1 MLSLARNFSGIQLL
15 IVGIAYVAV
24 LVLSLSLHEFAHAF
38 VAYKNGDSTAKFAN
52 RVSINPL
59 VHIDTLGFI
68 CCLLFGFGWAK
79 PVPVNPNQF
88 RNVKKGLFWTSIAG
102 VLMNIIIAFIFC
114 PLYLLC
120 LKYLSAPI
128 SNFELLLI
136 CFCEF
141 AFVFNI
147 CLFVFNLIPV
157 YPLDGF
163 NILQACTKYSNKF
176 VLFLRTYGSY
186 ILLVVL
192 LIFQFTNLFNT
203 IINWISYPMIKFWE
217 LII

>member
-1 MLSLARNFSGIQLL
+1 MLTLTKSFSGTQLL

-24 LVLSLSLHEFAHAF
+24 LVLSLSLHEFSHAF
-38 VAYKNGDSTAKFAN
+38 VAYKNGDTTAKLAN

-79 PVPVNPNQF
+79 PVPINPNQF
-88 RNVKKGLFWTSIAG
+88 RNIKKGLFWTSIAG
-102 VLMNIIIAFIFC
+102 VLMNILLAFIFC
-114 PLYLLC
+114 PLYLIC
-120 LKYLSAPI
+120 LKYLASPI
-128 SNFELLLI
+128 SNIELLLI
-136 CFCEF
+136 YFCYF

-163 NILQACTKYSNKF
+163 NVLQACTKYSNR
-176 VLFLRTYGSY
+176 VVSFLRVYGSY
-186 ILLVVL
+186 LLIAVL
-192 LIFQFTNLFNT
+192 LIFQLTNIFDVL
-203 IINWISYPMIKFWE
+203 INWISYPMIKFWD